1 MAHLVTQGFD
11 LISLDEKNT
20 MENHYTR
27 KAYAEKGKK
36 PKRVETKIPTTLT
49 LIAAISDKQI
59 ISY

>member
-1 MAHLVTQGFD
+1 MAHLVKQGFD

-36 PKRVETKIPTTLT
+36 PKRVEKLIPTNLT
-49 LIAAISDKQI
+49 LIAAISD
-59 ISY
+59 S